1 MKSKKIS
8 IGFLLGAVL
17 ITGCT
22 NGFIRSEG
30 STSYTNSGAFSG
42 AAAGALAGQ
51 LIGQDTK
58 GTLIG
63 AAAGA
68 LLGTAVGSSMQQQEN
83 EFRSVLYS
91 SGVGIVNTGSSI
103 LLTLPGGLTFPTNG
117 AQIKPEFTTQ
127 LNSIAVV
134 LNKYPNSKIK
144 ITGHTDNT
152 GSYNYNLTLSEQ
164 RAYSVRNYLVKQG
177 INPQRITSLGMASDL
192 PISSN
197 SSEAGRQANRRV
209 TLEVFSK

>member
-8 IGFLLGAVL
+8 IGFLLGAIL

-22 NGFIRSEG
+22 NDFIRPEG
-30 STSYTNSGAFSG
+30 STSYTNSGAIGG

-51 LIGQDTK
+51 IIGQDTK

-91 SGVGIVNTGSSI
+91 SGVGIVNTGRSI

-117 AQIKPEFTTQ
+117 AKIKPEFTRQ

-134 LNKYPNSKIK
+134 LNKYPNSRIK

-164 RAYSVRNYLVKQG
+164 RAYSVRNYLVRQG
-177 INPQRITSLGMASDL
+177 IDSQRITSLGMASDL

-197 SSEAGRQANRRV
+197 SSKAGRQLNRRV
-209 TLEVFSK
+209 TLEVYSK